1 MSTFFSIELYNKR
14 VNKMNS
20 MIIVIPSLEP
30 DFKLVNLLK
39 TIRQTIPLVPV
50 LIIDDGSGPTY
61 QELFQQVEV
70 HYASQVIHHS
80 ENKGKGAALK
90 TAMLEILASYP
101 EVQWMITV
109 DSDGQHSVEDIQ
121 ATINLA
127 VTSPDSLVLGT
138 REFHGEVPFRSQF
151 GNRLTR
157 NVMHLITGINVSD
170 TQTGLRVIPRSFIE
184 PLLKVKGERFEYET
198 NMLLEAK
205 KRQWDIYSQP
215 IATTYIENNS
225 SSHFRMIRDSIAI
238 YSVLVKYIISS
249 IMSFVVDITVY
260 AALIHFL
267 NFLSLSNI
275 VLASLFARALSSL
288 INYLLNR
295 DLVFKSNQ
303 TYSFIK
309 YYLLVICQLF
319 LSATLVYLVH
329 SVFNW
334 HGVVGVKVTVDS
346 FLFILSYFV
355 QKNYIF
361 SEG

>member
-1 MSTFFSIELYNKR
+1 
-14 VNKMNS
+14 
-20 MIIVIPSLEP
+20 
-30 DFKLVNLLK
+30 
-39 TIRQTIPLVPV
+39 
-50 LIIDDGSGPTY
+50 
-61 QELFQQVEV
+61 
-70 HYASQVIHHS
+70 
-80 ENKGKGAALK
+80 
-90 TAMLEILASYP
+90 
-101 EVQWMITV
+101 
-109 DSDGQHSVEDIQ
+109 
-121 ATINLA
+121 
-127 VTSPDSLVLGT
+127 PDSLVLGT

-260 AALIHFL
+260 AVLIHFL

-288 INYLLNR
+288 INYLLNC

-309 YYLLVICQLF
+309 YYLLVIFHLFLSATLVFLVHSVFICHAVVGVNVMFVIFLFKSNQTYSFIKYYLLVICHLF